1 MADFDTPYINE
12 LINQFGQLPGIGK
25 KTAQRLA
32 FHILSQPEEKSQGLA
47 RAILNA
53 CENIHLCNIC
63 CNLSDRET
71 CDICTD
77 ESRDQSV
84 ICVVEKPFRCGRYG
98 ANPRI
103 SRSLSRFARCHFA
116 HARRRT
122 RNNCIYGN
130 Y

>member
-12 LINQFGQLPGIGK
+12 LINQSGQLPGIGK

-53 CENIHLCNIC
+53 CENIHLLSLR
-63 CNLSDRET
+63 NLSDLET

-77 ESRDQSV
+77 E
-84 ICVVEKPFRCGRYG
+84 VETKV
-98 ANPRI
+98 
-103 SRSLSRFARCHFA
+103 
-116 HARRRT
+116 
-122 RNNCIYGN
+122 
-130 Y
+130 